1 MSLKELLE
9 QNPEAKKEYELQ
21 MESLEKLGLVV
32 IEEQQRYIDALE
44 EAAIEGSKKDVLQ
57 LMDNYYGL
65 TMKGWEDGSLA
76 EGIQWWE
83 KMLEMEEE
91 EE

>member
-1 MSLKELLE
+1 MSLTELLE

-21 MESLEKLGLVV
+21 MESLEKLGLII

-44 EAAIEGSKKDVLQ
+44 EAAIEGDKKDVLQ

-65 TMKGWEDGSLA
+65 TMKGWEDGSL
-76 EGIQWWE
+76 EDGIQWWE
-83 KMLEMEEE
+83 KMLEREEE
-91 EE
+91 K